1 MRVDQ
6 ETTPAANNRTPS
18 RNHPG
23 PGRAALFGSWLVAS
37 VVAAA
42 LLSPAGCGGEGG
54 QPLDDP
60 TEPIISEW
68 VPGHYGDWFD
78 LGPSDGPLNLLLI
91 SMDTT
96 RRDHLSVYGF
106 EKPTTPHLDALAAE
120 GIVFD
125 RATAP
130 TPITLPSHTTMMT
143 GLYPFHHRVRNNGAY
158 IVGDSLQTLAESL
171 QGRGYRTGAI
181 VGAFPVAHQF
191 GLDQGFDH
199 YDDEFPTT
207 SMARHADTAQRRAT
221 DVTDLSLAWLDE
233 PSDEPFFLWSHYFDP
248 HNPYDP
254 PEPHKSL
261 FADDPYSGEIHYA
274 DAEIGRLLDGLSSRG
289 LLEKTV
295 ILVVADHGEGLGD
308 HREMTHSFFVYGS
321 TQRVP
326 LLLRLPNSGPFADR
340 KWRGKRI
347 EEMVGLV
354 DLLPTALHALGLPQR
369 ETPEVDGKSLLPV
382 VAKGTPGHSWVYH
395 ETLVPRLE
403 YGTAEL
409 RSLERRQYKYI
420 RAPRR
425 ELYDLTHDAAEGSNI
440 AQRDSWVADEMERDL
455 SDLLRNEGD
464 SRPHTTMDKETID
477 QLRSLGYLAG
487 SDSPS
492 ADDENLPDP
501 KDMIWALEAVNTARS
516 YMAGFRY
523 ADALTLVDSVLVVN
537 PRDFTA
543 ERIRAAAYLQLEQG
557 AQAIAAFDALLE
569 KCDGCSDQYEL
580 LRDRALAS
588 MVAGQYDD
596 ALTRIRT
603 LREAEP
609 DDPDLA
615 RIEATILKRD
625 SDSGSAREVLRAA
638 VQREPNNADAWA
650 SLGELEYDD
659 GDLSAAEAAYQKA
672 LAIQPNHVAALLG
685 TVEIILPRGETE
697 RARQMTELA
706 YDGDKNQPMA
716 LFRMGWFA
724 KLDGRLPQAIEF
736 YQRSLAAQP
745 ENPAAWHNLGN
756 IYMGLSRN
764 AEAMSAF
771 QRAIDTGAASAD
783 TYVNVGVLYA
793 RQGRM
798 PDAIAAWEEAIRKD
812 PDSPTVPQ
820 IRSNIQRARSM

>member
-1 MRVDQ
+1 MIP
-6 ETTPAANNRTPS
+6 TPELGS
-18 RNHPG
+18 RG
-23 PGRAALFGSWLVAS
+23 PGHPRSREARLLGTWLLVS
-37 VVAAA
+37 VGVAAA
-42 LLSPAGCGGEGG
+42 LFPLACGGGDGEA
-54 QPLDDP
+54 LDDP
-60 TEPIISEW
+60 TEPILAEW

-78 LGPSDGPLNLLLI
+78 LGAGSEPLNLLLI
-91 SMDTT
+91 SIDTT

-106 EKPTTPHLDALAAE
+106 EKPTTPRLEELASE
-120 GIVFD
+120 GVVFE
-125 RATAP
+125 RASAP
-130 TPITLPSHTTMMT
+130 TPVTLPSHTTMMT
-143 GLYPFHHRVRNNGAY
+143 GLYPFHHGVRNNGSY
-158 IVGDSLQTLAESL
+158 VVGDSLQTIAESL

-191 GLDQGFDH
+191 GLNQGFDH

-207 SMARHADTAQRRAT
+207 STARRADTAQRRAT
-221 DVTDLSLAWLDE
+221 DVTDLSLQWLDE

-261 FADDPYSGEIHYA
+261 FPDDPYSGEIHYA

-295 ILVVADHGEGLGD
+295 ILVVADHGEGLGE

-321 TQRVP
+321 TQSVP
-326 LLLRLPNSGPFADR
+326 FLLRLPNTPPFADH
-340 KWRGKRI
+340 KWRGRRI
-347 EEMVGLV
+347 PDMVGLV

-369 ETPEVDGKSLLPV
+369 ETPKVDGKSLLPV
-382 VAKGTPGHSWVYH
+382 VAKRTPGHSWVYH

-425 ELYDLTHDAAEGSNI
+425 ELYDLPNDPGETNNI
-440 AQRDSWVADEMERDL
+440 AQRDSWVADEMEQGL

-464 SRPHTTMDKETID
+464 SRPHTTMDKETIA

-487 SDSPS
+487 TDSPS
-492 ADDENLPDP
+492 ADDENLADP

-516 YMAGFRY
+516 YMAGFRF
-523 ADALTLVDSVLVVN
+523 AEALALVDSVLAAN

-543 ERIRAAAYLQLEQG
+543 GRIRAAAYLRMERG
-557 AQAIAAFDALLE
+557 EEAIEAFDALLA
-569 KCDGCSDQYEL
+569 KCDGCADQYEL

-596 ALTRIRT
+596 ALARIRAM
-603 LREAEP
+603 RESAP
-609 DDPDLA
+609 DDADLA

-625 SDSGSAREVLRAA
+625 SGAGSAREVLRDA
-638 VQREPNNADAWA
+638 VERDPNDADAWA
-650 SLGELEYDD
+650 SLGELEFDE
-659 GDLSAAEAAYQKA
+659 GNLPAAEQAYQRA
-672 LAIQPNHVAALLG
+672 LEIQPNHVAALLG
-685 TVEIILPRGETE
+685 TVEILLPRGETE
-697 RARQMTELA
+697 RARTLTELA
-706 YDGDKNQPMA
+706 YQGDKNHPMA

-724 KLDGRLPQAIEF
+724 RLDGRLQQAIEF
-736 YQRSLAAQP
+736 YQRSLAAEP

-756 IYMGLSRN
+756 IFLGLNRN
-764 AEAMSAF
+764 TEAMSAF
-771 QRAIDTGAASAD
+771 QRAIDTGAASQE
-783 TYVNVGVLYA
+783 TYVNLGVLYA
-793 RQGRM
+793 KQGRM
-798 PDAIAAWEEAIRKD
+798 TDAIANWEEAIRRD
-812 PDSPTVPQ
+812 PDNPTVPQ
-820 IRSNIQRARSM
+820 IRSNIQRARGM